1 MAFPAEV
8 EPKDYS
14 ATQVS
19 PPPPET
25 LPSGF
30 KLCKLQISLGKGWG
44 TIIFGRGKSTA
55 EKTWKLFLFTIY
67 CFFFVVFSLICLLKV
82 DSYESAA
89 VCSGHLI
96 GVGFSCFTHHSVQC
110 SSVKHVIH
118 IYICKICTML
128 EKSSMIQPNRLCVV
142 STWGEGSRDSNASHP
157 VLEPERHGP
166 SNFKL
171 KGNKFNLKL
180 NGKQNCIKNMI
191 EGRAMQINLLEKKR
205 RKT

>member
-1 MAFPAEV
+1 MIQLLCFLSTLLAL
-8 EPKDYS
+8 
-14 ATQVS
+14 VS
-19 PPPPET
+19 VSHIVQEIPNT
-25 LPSGF
+25 Y
-30 KLCKLQISLGKGWG
+30 
-44 TIIFGRGKSTA
+44 IF
-55 EKTWKLFLFTIY
+55 
-67 CFFFVVFSLICLLKV
+67 ICV
-82 DSYESAA
+82 R
-89 VCSGHLI
+89 I
-96 GVGFSCFTHHSVQC
+96 RN
-110 SSVKHVIH
+110 
-118 IYICKICTML
+118 ICTML

-205 RKT
+205 RKTYLGSKHQKKFHNLTLFFLSLFSHASVSSTYPCQSVRKLVF